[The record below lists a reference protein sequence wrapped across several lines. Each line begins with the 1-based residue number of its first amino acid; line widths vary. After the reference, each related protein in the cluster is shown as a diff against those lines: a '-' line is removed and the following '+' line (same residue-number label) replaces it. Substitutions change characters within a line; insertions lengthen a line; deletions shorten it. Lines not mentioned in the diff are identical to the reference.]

1 MSVLWAVAAAVIGY
15 VAGSLS
21 GARLVG
27 RLVAPGR
34 DLSRTEIDIDAET
47 SVVVRGVS
55 PSTLTARAGWR
66 AGLTAAAIDISKAV
80 AATLLVRIVFPDHSH
95 AAYAAAGAVL
105 GHVFPIYHR
114 FLGGFGISPMVG
126 GLLVLDWL
134 AIPAT
139 TVVAYVIGVIVAD
152 SLVSYESWPALLIP
166 WFIWRGPPEMVLYAV
181 VVNAVYWPAMR
192 VEARAHWRS
201 RRADRRPWRERVRD
215 LQRTGPGEGMRP
227 AAEDEG
233 RG

>member
-1 MSVLWAVAAAVIGY
+1 MALLWAASALLVGY
-15 VAGSLS
+15 LAGSLS

-27 RLVAPGR
+27 RVVAPGR

-47 SVVVRGVS
+47 SVVVKGVS

-66 AGLTAAAIDISKAV
+66 AGLTAAAIDIGKAV
-80 AATLLVRIVFPDHSH
+80 SVTLLVRIVFPEESF
-95 AAYAAAGAVL
+95 AAYAAAAAVL
-105 GHVFPIYHR
+105 GHVFPVYHR

-139 TVVAYVIGVIVAD
+139 TIVAYVIGVAVAD
-152 SLVSYESWPALLIP
+152 SLVSYESWPALLVP
-166 WFIWRGPPEMVLYAV
+166 WFLWRGPAEMVVYAV

-192 VEARAHWRS
+192 VEVRAHWRS
-201 RRADRRPWRERVRD
+201 RRSDRRPWRERVKE

-233 RG
+233 